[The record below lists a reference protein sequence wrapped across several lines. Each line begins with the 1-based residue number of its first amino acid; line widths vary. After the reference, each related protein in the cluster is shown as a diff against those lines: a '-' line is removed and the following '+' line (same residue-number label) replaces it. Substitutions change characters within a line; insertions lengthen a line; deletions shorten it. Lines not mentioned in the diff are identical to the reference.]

1 MVSESRFYDLDT
13 GKNTQ
18 RTAIH
23 QPVPSNKALLRR
35 SSKYIW
41 VVMPSLRYLILVSL
55 LLITGV
61 DANAQSIAS
70 WIDENCDD
78 CSARMSSQT
87 GVYVLEKGEEA
98 LIGRAWLTQHATK
111 SIEVQYFIWSTD
123 NIGILAAEQ
132 LLSAAERGVAVRVL
146 VDDFLIDAEDRTL
159 LLLSAHPNVEI
170 RVYNPNVSVGVGF
183 WQRLKNAVTGFRA
196 INQRMHDKT
205 AIFDGIAGITGG
217 RNMADE
223 YFDYD
228 HEYNFR
234 DRDVLLLGRS
244 VADMQDN
251 FEEFWLSELSV
262 PVETIFEEDDVHI
275 SPADMRQR
283 SKLLHDYAADP
294 ANFEAQVREAINNA
308 ANYFPALLQAMSWE
322 DVVFLSD
329 VPGKN
334 SGESGLGGGGESTNQ
349 LINAVK
355 NARESILIQSPYL
368 IMPVGGIEL
377 FDELVD
383 RGVRI
388 RISTN
393 SLASTDNIQAFSGY
407 QGQREDLLLAGVE
420 LFEYMDKPSIRT
432 ELIDRYPRIADNDP
446 VFAIHAKSMVIDD
459 EIIFIGTFNLDPRSA
474 NLNTEVGVLIEN
486 RDLARQV
493 SESIERDMMPGNSWQ
508 TTVDFNPDFVVSR
521 GKRLRTWFNRILPME
536 PVL

>member
-1 MVSESRFYDLDT
+1 MRP
-13 GKNTQ
+13 
-18 RTAIH
+18 A
-23 QPVPSNKALLRR
+23 
-35 SSKYIW
+35 
-41 VVMPSLRYLILVSL
+41 LRYLLIVSL

-61 DANAQSIAS
+61 DAYAQSIGA
-70 WIDENCDD
+70 WIDENCGD
-78 CSARMSSQT
+78 CGARMSSQT

-98 LIGRAWLTQHATK
+98 LIGRAWLAQHATK
-111 SIEVQYFIWSTD
+111 SIEIQYFIWSTD

-132 LLSAAERGVAVRVL
+132 LLSAAERGVTVRVL

-159 LLLSAHPNVEI
+159 LLLSAHPNVQI
-170 RVYNPNVSVGVGF
+170 RIYNPNVSVGVGF

-228 HEYNFR
+228 QEYNFR

-244 VADMQDN
+244 VADMQEN
-251 FEEFWLSELSV
+251 FGEFWLSELSV
-262 PVETIFEEDDVHI
+262 PVEKIFEEDHVHI

-283 SKLLHDYAADP
+283 SNLLHDYAADP
-294 ANFEAQVREAINNA
+294 TNFDIQARDAIDNA

-368 IMPVGGIEL
+368 IMPEGGIEL
-377 FDELVD
+377 FNELVD

-420 LFEYMDKPSIRT
+420 LFEYMDEPSIRT

-459 EIIFIGTFNLDPRSA
+459 EIVFIGTFNLDPRSA
-474 NLNTEVGVLIEN
+474 NLNTEVGVLVES
-486 RDLARQV
+486 RELARQV
-493 SESIERDMMPGNSWQ
+493 SASIERDMMPGNSWQ
-508 TTVDFNPDFVVSR
+508 TTADFNPDFVVSR
-521 GKRLRTWFNRILPME
+521 GKRLKTWFNRILPME